1 MLRTKIIVHSSTT
14 PEEVL
19 CALPS
24 DFEGHVTFD
33 VGDRIQ
39 VCMIHHKKYIKPKQ
53 IYENLGIELH
63 GYIPRFLY
71 RTEPSSSSGRGKPL
85 QPRYYSYYNY
95 CVVVVYPYKV
105 RNLGSAK
112 N

>member
-33 VGDRIQ
+33 VGLKSQ
-39 VCMIHHKKYIKPKQ
+39 VCMIHHKKCIKPKE

-71 RTEPSSSSGRGKPL
+71 RTYGSVPPL
-85 QPRYYSYYNY
+85 
-95 CVVVVYPYKV
+95 
-105 RNLGSAK
+105 
-112 N
+112 